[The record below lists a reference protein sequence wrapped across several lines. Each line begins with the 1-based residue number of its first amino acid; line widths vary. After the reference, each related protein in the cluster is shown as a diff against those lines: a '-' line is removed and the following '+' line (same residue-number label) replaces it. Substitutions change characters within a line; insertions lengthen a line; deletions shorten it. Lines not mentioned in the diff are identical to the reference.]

1 LILSKKAIWYVGLIS
16 LWALVSLSP
25 ASAGDII
32 SQWANVTSPA
42 APMIKPVIVDPA
54 TTALLVLD
62 MSGAQNPAKGPCNAV
77 TKPRCIASI
86 PAVQNLLAAARKY
99 QLFVVYS
106 VSRNGGR
113 SDIATALTPFSS
125 DPVVQSGPDKFVGT
139 NLSQLLAQR
148 RIKTVIIVG
157 TGAEGA
163 VLDTATDAILR
174 EKLYVVVP
182 VDGISSASLYA
193 EQYVV
198 WQLLYASG
206 LAGNATLT
214 RSAMIGF

>member
-1 LILSKKAIWYVGLIS
+1 MILSKNATWYLGLIG
-16 LWALVSLSP
+16 LWALMNLSP
-25 ASAGDII
+25 ASASDII
-32 SQWANVTSPA
+32 SQWADVTSPV
-42 APMIKPVIVDPA
+42 APIIKPVIVDPA

-62 MSGAQNPAKGPCNAV
+62 MSGVQNPAKSPSNAV
-77 TKPRCIASI
+77 TRPRCIASI
-86 PAVQNLLAAARKY
+86 PVVQNLLAVARKY
-99 QLFVVYS
+99 HLFVVYS

-113 SDIATALTPFSS
+113 SDIATALAPLSS

-163 VLDTATDAILR
+163 ELDTATDAILR

-182 VDGISSASLYA
+182 VDGIPSASLYG

-198 WQLLYASG
+198 WQLLHASG